1 MIYGSHNTMSFLP
14 VKQWWL
20 RPFRAW
26 GRCQRLSLAE
36 QWEAGVR
43 YFDMRIKFDSKGR
56 ANFGHGLISYRCE
69 ESPAEVIKALANR
82 ARTEKQKV
90 TLRIWLEQRAS
101 AKRRAQFAAW
111 LADNDIMTRLN
122 EAGVNSRIGHK
133 HTGADIYPDLTGRV
147 VEVCKHYDKR
157 WHFVIPPCGWLWE
170 QRRMVEAVTATGY
183 EGIISEDFV
192 EKK

>member
-1 MIYGSHNTMSFLP
+1 MSFLP

-69 ESPAEVIKALANR
+69 
-82 ARTEKQKV
+82 
-90 TLRIWLEQRAS
+90 
-101 AKRRAQFAAW
+101 
-111 LADNDIMTRLN
+111 
-122 EAGVNSRIGHK
+122 
-133 HTGADIYPDLTGRV
+133 
-147 VEVCKHYDKR
+147 
-157 WHFVIPPCGWLWE
+157 
-170 QRRMVEAVTATGY
+170 
-183 EGIISEDFV
+183 
-192 EKK
+192 